1 MLKHD
6 QVQERQR
13 LDQPDSPKA
22 DESRKPF
29 QAPESKVSSRKSL
42 DLGLLVALC
51 VAGIVCLAWIIWMVH
66 YFRAA
71 SAKKAAAA
79 AHAGP
84 PPVPVLEGKVV
95 QKDVPIYVDGLGTVQ
110 ALNTVTV
117 HVRVDGELKKVA
129 FVEGQDVHAGD
140 LLAQIDPDPFQTALE
155 QTVAKKAQDEAQLAN
170 VQLDLKRDSE
180 LVAQKIATQQ
190 TYDTQK
196 ALVDQLAATVKAD
209 QAAIDSAKVQLDYT
223 TITSPLDGRT
233 GIRQVDQGNIVH
245 ATDANGLVV
254 ITQLHPIFVLFT
266 LPEQSLYEIQKEMSS
281 NEVTVLAVDR
291 DNTTQLGEGKL
302 AVIDNQI
309 DTTTGTI
316 RLKATFANDDL
327 RLWPGQ
333 FVNARLLLTTRKGGL
348 TVPAAAVQRGPDG
361 SYVFVIKGDQSV
373 EVRPVKVAQIEK
385 GEALIDSGLKAN
397 ESIVVD
403 GQYRL
408 QIGSHVKPASSA
420 KPAASAGPES

>member
-6 QVQERQR
+6 QVQERQC

-22 DESRKPF
+22 GEARAHYQP
-29 QAPESKVSSRKSL
+29 PELKTSSTRSL
-42 DLGLLVALC
+42 GIGVLCALV
-51 VAGIVCLAWIIWMVH
+51 VAGIVWGAVH
-66 YFRAA
+66 YYRAA

-79 AHAGP
+79 HAAP
-84 PPVPVLEGKVV
+84 PAVPVVEGKVV

-110 ALNTVTV
+110 AFNTVTV
-117 HVRVDGELKKVA
+117 HVRVDGELQKVA

-140 LLAQIDPDPFQTALE
+140 LLAQIDPDPFRTQLE
-155 QTVAKKAQDEAQLAN
+155 QTEAKKAQDESQLAN
-170 VQLDLKRDSE
+170 SRLDLQRDAD
-180 LVAQKIATQQ
+180 LIAQKIATQQ
-190 TYDTQK
+190 AYDTQK
-196 ALVDQLAATVKAD
+196 ALVAQLEATVKAD
-209 QAAIDSAKVQLDYT
+209 QAAIDSSKVQLDYT
-223 TITSPLDGRT
+223 TINSPLDGRT

-254 ITQLHPIFVLFT
+254 ITQLHPISVVFT
-266 LPEQSLYEIQKEMSS
+266 LPEQSLNEIQKEMSS
-281 NEVTVLAVDR
+281 SEVTVLAVDR

-333 FVNARLLLTTRKGGL
+333 FVNARLLLTTRKDGL
-348 TVPAAAVQRGPDG
+348 IVPASAVQRGPDG
-361 SYVFVIKGDQSV
+361 SYIFVIKGDQSV
-373 EVRPVKVAQIEK
+373 EVRPIKVAQIEK
-385 GEALIDSGLKAN
+385 GEALIDQGLKPN
-397 ESIVVD
+397 ENIVVD

-408 QIGSHVKPASSA
+408 QIGSHVKPAPSA
-420 KPAASAGPES
+420 KPADATP

>member
-13 LDQPDSPKA
+13 LDQPDPPKA
-22 DESRKPF
+22 DEAHTHYQP
-29 QAPESKVSSRKSL
+29 PELKTSSTRSL
-42 DLGLLVALC
+42 GIGVLCALV
-51 VAGIVCLAWIIWMVH
+51 VAGIVLIAGIVWAVH

-79 AHAGP
+79 HAGP
-84 PPVPVLEGKVV
+84 PAVPVVEGKVA

-110 ALNTVTV
+110 AFNTVTV

-140 LLAQIDPDPFQTALE
+140 LLAQIDPDPLQTALE

-170 VQLDLKRDSE
+170 AQLDLKRDTD

-196 ALVDQLAATVKAD
+196 ALVDQQAATVKAD
-209 QAAIDSAKVQLDYT
+209 QAAIDSAKVQLDYA

-245 ATDANGLVV
+245 AVDVNGLVV
-254 ITQLHPIFVLFT
+254 ITQLHPISVVFT
-266 LPEQSLYEIQKEMSS
+266 LPEQALYEIQKEMSS

-302 AVIDNQI
+302 AVIDNEI

-348 TVPAAAVQRGPDG
+348 VVPAAAVQRGPDG
-361 SYVFVIKGDQSV
+361 SYVFVIKDDQSV

-385 GEALIDSGLKAN
+385 GEALIDQGLKPN
-397 ESIVVD
+397 ENIVVD

-408 QIGSHVKPASSA
+408 QIGSHVKPATTA
-420 KPAASAGPES
+420 QPAASPAPES

>member
-6 QVQERQR
+6 QVHERQR
-13 LDQPDSPKA
+13 LDQPDRLAA
-22 DESRKPF
+22 DDARKRV
-29 QAPESKVSSRKSL
+29 QAPQENAPSTTSL
-42 DLGLLVALC
+42 SISVLAALAMAGIVF
-51 VAGIVCLAWIIWMVH
+51 VAGIVWAVR
-66 YFRAA
+66 YYRAT
-71 SAKKAAAA
+71 SAKNAA
-79 AHAGP
+79 AHSTP
-84 PPVPVLEGKVV
+84 PAVPVVEGKVV
-95 QKDVPIYVDGLGTVQ
+95 QKDDPSYVDGLGTGQ
-110 ALNTVTV
+110 AFNTVTV

-155 QTVAKKAQDEAQLAN
+155 QTMAKKAQDEAQLAN
-170 VQLDLKRDSE
+170 AQLDLKRDFE
-180 LVAQKIATQQ
+180 LIAQKIATQQ

-196 ALVDQLAATVKAD
+196 ALVAQLEATVKAD
-209 QAAIDSAKVQLDYT
+209 QAAVDSAKVQLDYA
-223 TITSPLDGRT
+223 TITSPIDGRT

-245 ATDANGLVV
+245 ANDANGLVV
-254 ITQLHPIFVLFT
+254 VTQLHPISVVFT
-266 LPEQSLYEIQKEMSS
+266 LPEQALYEIQKEMSS

-333 FVNARLLLTTRKGGL
+333 FVNARLLLTTRKDGL
-348 TVPAAAVQRGPDG
+348 TVPASAVQRGPDG
-361 SYVFVIKGDQSV
+361 SYVFMIKDDQSV
-373 EVRPVKVAQIEK
+373 DIRPVKVAQIEK

-397 ESIVVD
+397 DPIVVD

-408 QIGSHVKPASSA
+408 QIGTHV
-420 KPAASAGPES
+420 KPAASAKPTTPDS